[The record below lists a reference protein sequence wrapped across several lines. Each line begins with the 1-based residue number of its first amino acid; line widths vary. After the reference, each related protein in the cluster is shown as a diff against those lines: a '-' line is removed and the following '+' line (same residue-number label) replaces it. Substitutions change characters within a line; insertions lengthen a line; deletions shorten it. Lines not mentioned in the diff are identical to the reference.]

1 MTDQERRV
9 LNGEGADTLM
19 AEIATTIQN
28 EFATQT
34 ANLVA
39 EVYAVSG
46 MMYLFHEDN
55 VQAISQYGEEGKTY
69 VFGDSSTD
77 QYQGGVPQN
86 ALYYFDP
93 EGAIANSE
101 YDYITFVTTEDGQ
114 YIETQPNDQGE
125 MFTCEYH
132 NDITYLG

>member
-1 MTDQERRV
+1 MTEQESRV
-9 LNGEGADTLM
+9 LNSEGADTLM

-39 EVYAVSG
+39 QVYAVSG
-46 MMYLFHEDN
+46 MAYLFHEDN
-55 VQAISQYGEEGKTY
+55 VQAISQYGEEKEGRTY
-69 VFGDSSTD
+69 VFGDMNTD
-77 QYQGGVPQN
+77 QFGAGVPKG
-86 ALYYFDP
+86 AMYYID
-93 EGAIANSE
+93 EVILS
-101 YDYITFVTTEDGQ
+101 TVFVTTEEGD
-114 YIETQPNDQGE
+114 YIVTQPNDKGE